1 MLHAR
6 RPECV
11 MDKIDIPADE
21 TVPLDAVAADI
32 VGLRILFVNVFAIG
46 NASGWTLI
54 DAGLSGSAGRI
65 HRWAEHH
72 FGNRPPDGIV
82 LTHAHFDH
90 VGAIDELV
98 EAWNVPVYAHLDE
111 LPYVTGQRLYPAPDP
126 SVGGGLMARMASAY
140 PRRSIDLG
148 PRVAALPADGTIPAL
163 PGWRCIHTPGHT
175 AGHVSLFRDEDR
187 ALIVG
192 DAFCTTKQESFF
204 AVATQRPE
212 LHGPPA
218 YFTTDWDA
226 ARASVQR
233 LSALDPAFIAPGH
246 GQPMAGEATAH
257 ALRELAARFD
267 EVARPEH
274 GRYVEQPRR
283 V

>member
-1 MLHAR
+1 
-6 RPECV
+6 
-11 MDKIDIPADE
+11 MDKIDVPVDE
-21 TVPLDAVAADI
+21 TVPLDAVAAGI
-32 VGLRILFVNVFAIG
+32 IGLRLLFVNVFAVSS
-46 NASGWTLI
+46 ASGWMLV
-54 DAGLSGSAGRI
+54 DAGLNGSAGRI
-65 HRWAEHH
+65 LRWANDH
-72 FGNRPPDGIV
+72 FDDRPPDGIV

-90 VGAIDELV
+90 VGAVDELI
-98 EAWNVPVYAHLDE
+98 EAWNVPVYAHHDE

-140 PRRSIDLG
+140 PRRSINLG
-148 PRVAALPADGTIPAL
+148 PRVTALPADGTVPAL

-218 YFTTDWDA
+218 YFTTDWNA

-233 LSALDPAFIAPGH
+233 LGALDPAFIAPGH
-246 GQPMAGEATAH
+246 GQPMAGEETTQ
-257 ALRELAARFD
+257 ALLELAQRFD
-267 EVARPEH
+267 EVARPEQ
-274 GRYVEQPRR
+274 GRYVGHPRR
-283 V
+283 A